1 MIKFLLI
8 LIFILWT
15 MSSFGTTVYLRKGGT
30 VEGEI
35 ISKDDEKFV
44 VKTADGEKTI
54 KWRQLT
60 NKSIKEINPV
70 LYEKLKKQALEKKI
84 KKNEKNNKVKK
95 NDIDFSRIH
104 LSVVKTEK
112 GGAYKKIDIDLDIDK
127 YSSSVK
133 REWKSIRFYEKECYG
148 KINIKLNGLDSKKK
162 YYLKT
167 IYSHYIKN
175 DENARPF
182 AKKTSS
188 EKNIVKTNN
197 FSGEISCDI
206 DIISSPFY
214 CYKEK
219 LKSGCQINEDNKIK
233 KEYGDKADGWDISI
247 WLNDILIYE
256 EINRNC
262 RTPHNGILYK

>member
-1 MIKFLLI
+1 MKKLTVILLA
-8 LIFILWT
+8 LLLVVVCFP
-15 MSSFGTTVYLRKGGT
+15 TTVYLRKGGT
-30 VEGEI
+30 VEGEV

-44 VKTADGEKTI
+44 IKAAEGEKTL
-54 KWRQLT
+54 KWRQLK
-60 NKSIKEINPV
+60 NKSIEEIHPE
-70 LYEKLKKQALEKKI
+70 LYEKLKVKALEKKI
-84 KKNEKNNKVKK
+84 NIDGKVAKEKKNG
-95 NDIDFSRIH
+95 IDFSRIH
-104 LSVVKTEK
+104 LSVEKTEK
-112 GGAYKKIDIDLDIDK
+112 GGAYKKVNIDLDLDK

-197 FSGEISCDI
+197 LSGEISYDI
-206 DIISSPFY
+206 DITSSPFY

-219 LKSGCQINEDNKIK
+219 LKSGCQLNEDNKRK

-247 WLNDILIYE
+247 WLDDTLIYK
-256 EINRNC
+256 EINRKC
-262 RTPHNGILYK
+262 RMDPKNILH